1 MMIIV
6 RKSTAPSIEDRLGL
20 PPVEENSWIE
30 QGIEK
35 KADRATEADEQEK
48 APGFETAGQPTKT
61 GNAVD
66 EARSGLAELL

>member
-6 RKSTAPSIEDRLGL
+6 RKPTAPSKEDRLGL
-20 PPVEENSWIE
+20 PPVKANSRIE

-35 KADRATEADEQEK
+35 KADRSTEADDKEE
-48 APGFETAGQPTKT
+48 APGLETAGQPTKT
-61 GNAVD
+61 RNAVD